1 MAKKEIHNEYSMLDY
16 SALKTSGLDHIVA
29 GAVEDSVAR
38 FDSADDAAVFFA
50 RELDHVKAKTYDR
63 KYPKLTALAV
73 FPRTSEI
80 DAGAETMTYYSYDKT
95 GVAKIISNYATDLP
109 RADVQGKPT
118 TVQIK
123 SLGDSYGYSV
133 QEMRASR
140 LAGKSLDAR
149 KGEAARSL
157 IENLTNKIAWAG
169 DNDTGLIGVLSTEN
183 DIPVYTAANN
193 KNGTSTKFKDKT
205 PDEILA
211 EISDWYQ
218 YVAKLTSDVEVPDT
232 LCVPPDVYIY
242 LSTTRLPST
251 DTTIKK
257 FLLENLTELKDIVRA
272 PELADNATET
282 NPYAKD
288 GQNVAFLFTNDE
300 EKLALEV
307 PLDFTQYP
315 VQVKGLESIINC
327 EQRVAGVIVY
337 YPFSALII
345 PGI

>member
-1 MAKKEIHNEYSMLDY
+1 MLN
-16 SALKTSGLDHIVA
+16 SLHPR
-29 GAVEDSVAR
+29 R
-38 FDSADDAAVFFA
+38 F
-50 RELDHVKAKTYDR
+50 HT
-63 KYPKLTALAV
+63 
-73 FPRTSEI
+73 
-80 DAGAETMTYYSYDKT
+80 
-95 GVAKIISNYATDLP
+95 
-109 RADVQGKPT
+109 
-118 TVQIK
+118 
-123 SLGDSYGYSV
+123 
-133 QEMRASR
+133 
-140 LAGKSLDAR
+140 
-149 KGEAARSL
+149 
-157 IENLTNKIAWAG
+157 
-169 DNDTGLIGVLSTEN
+169 
-183 DIPVYTAANN
+183 PVYL
-193 KNGTSTKFKDKT
+193 KH
-205 PDEILA
+205 I
-211 EISDWYQ
+211 YQ
-218 YVAKLTSDVEVPDT
+218 YIAKLTSDVEVPDT

-242 LSTTRLPST
+242 LSTTRLPHT